1 MSKIA
6 AIDVGSNA
14 MRMVVGEVDN
24 FWQVNTLENI
34 RLPVR
39 LGRDVFSKGYL
50 EQETIQQTEEAFR
63 RFKHVADNHG
73 VHRLRAVG
81 TSAAREA
88 SNNGI
93 LIEQVLNASS
103 IELEVISGEEEAR
116 LIHLAVIHSLNLKNK
131 RTMLIDIGG
140 GSVEVTISTGQNI
153 ISTES
158 YNMGTVRL
166 LEKLDTKSNSRHPFG
181 KLVREYAEAARYR
194 IERDIGAEKIQV
206 CVGTGGNVE
215 EIGRLR
221 QKLIKA
227 DSDRFIMLDE
237 LAELI
242 ERLNCL
248 SYEERIRKL
257 KLRPDR
263 ADVIL
268 PAAIVLLMIASEAGV
283 KQIAI
288 PNVGLKDGILLDIA
302 ENLSR
307 NPRLQRREQT
317 WESALHLGRKYQF
330 DEKHARLTAK
340 LAACLFAQSKTLHE
354 ADDSNVLL
362 LETAALLHDVGHFI
376 NTVDHEKHGYYLLSA
391 NRLIGL
397 TVREQNIVA
406 NLIRYHRKQSPTTD
420 DDNYKVLPQKDRLIV
435 NKLSALLRLAD
446 SMDVSHANPVTDVTL
461 RETKSGWQIKL
472 CGKNDLMLENWSL
485 SKRKSLFEDV
495 FGVKLEIDGRD
506 SYDYSA
512 DRRTRTEP
520 ASA

>member
-14 MRMVVGEVDN
+14 MRMVVGEVDEA
-24 FWQVNTLENI
+24 WRVNTLENI

-39 LGRDVFSKGYL
+39 LGQDVFSKGYL
-50 EQETIQQTEEAFR
+50 EQGTIQQTEEAFL
-63 RFKHVADNHG
+63 RFKHVADNYG
-73 VHRLRAVG
+73 IQRLRAVA

-88 SNNGI
+88 ANGDL
-93 LIEQVLNASS
+93 LIERVLRASG

-116 LIHLAVIHSLNLKNK
+116 LIHSAVVHALNLKNK
-131 RTMLIDIGG
+131 RSLLIDIGG
-140 GSVEVTISTGQNI
+140 GSVEVTISNGQNI

-166 LEKLDTKSNSRHPFG
+166 LEKLDTKDNSKHPFG

-194 IERDIGAEKIQV
+194 IERDIGDEKIQV
-206 CVGTGGNVE
+206 CAGTGGNVE
-215 EIGRLR
+215 EIGRLCQR
-221 QKLIKA
+221 LFKA
-227 DSDRFIMLDE
+227 DSDRFVTLDE

-242 ERLNCL
+242 ERLNRL
-248 SYEERIRKL
+248 SYKERIQKL

-268 PAAIVLLMIASEAGV
+268 PASIVLHMIASEAHV

-302 ENLSR
+302 EELSR
-307 NPRLQRREQT
+307 SPRPQRREQA
-317 WESALHLGRKYQF
+317 WESALHMGRKYQF

-340 LAACLFAQSKTLHE
+340 LSACLFEQSKPLHE
-354 ADDSNVLL
+354 LDNSNVLL
-362 LETAALLHDVGHFI
+362 LEMAALLHDIGHFI
-376 NTVDHEKHGYYLLSA
+376 NTVDHEKHAYYLLSV

-406 NLIRYHRKQSPTTD
+406 NLVRYHRKQSPTTD
-420 DDNYKVLPQKDRLIV
+420 DDNFKALNQKDRAIV
-435 NKLSALLRLAD
+435 AKLSALLSLAD

-461 RETKSGWQIKL
+461 KETKSGWQIKL
-472 CGKNDLMLENWSL
+472 FGKSDLMLENWSL
-485 SKRKSLFEDV
+485 SKRKSLFEEV
-495 FGVKLEIDGRD
+495 FGVKLEI
-506 SYDYSA
+506 
-512 DRRTRTEP
+512 E
-520 ASA
+520 